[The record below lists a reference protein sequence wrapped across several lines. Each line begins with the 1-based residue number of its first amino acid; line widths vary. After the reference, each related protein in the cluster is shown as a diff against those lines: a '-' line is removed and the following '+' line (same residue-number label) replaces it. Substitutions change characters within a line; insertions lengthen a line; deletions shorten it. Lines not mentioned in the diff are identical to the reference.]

1 MTGALSAPAGDPW
14 PRWLRKLTLA
24 SLALLLA
31 ACTFGAA
38 EDPEAYDLRRATR
51 LFAAGYQDI
60 SDVYIE
66 DVDIPGL
73 ALAGIEGLRSLDPE
87 LRIEQEHQRLILV
100 RDGGLAESLDL
111 PEQES
116 ARDWGALTAS
126 VIETGRAVSPALAK
140 ANAEQLYEAVF
151 DGMVGSLDAYSRYAG
166 RDEAREIRAS
176 RDGFGGIGVVVRVVD
191 EGILVVSVMEDTPA
205 EEADLHA
212 QDIITDID
220 GKSTVGLA
228 QPEILR
234 RLRGPIRTR
243 VDLLVRRETE
253 PEPLEKSVTRAVIVP
268 QTVRYHAEDGIG
280 VLRLS
285 NFNQSTARNLRK
297 MVKQARRDLDDDLI
311 GFIIDLR
318 GNRGGLLDKAVA
330 VADLFVTDGEI
341 VSTRGR
347 HPDSHQYFN
356 AESDDVAAGRPVV
369 VLLNGGTAS
378 ASEIVAAA
386 LQDSHRAVLVGTN
399 TFGKGTVQYV
409 ARLPNEG
416 ELNLTWAN
424 FHAPSGYGLNGRGV
438 LPDICTS
445 GETGS
450 LGEVLEKLRHG
461 AFPLRHHLGTGLPD
475 GNSRAQIAALRDSCP
490 KRNGDPELDIE
501 VARTLLLN
509 PALYARALGKTPD
522 SAHLDEGPEQ
532 ASLE

>member
-1 MTGALSAPAGDPW
+1 M
-14 PRWLRKLTLA
+14 RKLTLA

-31 ACTFGAA
+31 ACTSGAV
-38 EDPEAYDLRRATR
+38 EDPEAYDALRATR
-51 LFAAGYQDI
+51 LFSVGYQDI

-66 DVDIPGL
+66 EVDIPEL

-87 LRIEQEHQRLILV
+87 LRIERKQQRVTLV
-100 RDGGLAESLDL
+100 REGGPAESLDL
-111 PEQES
+111 PERED
-116 ARDWGALTAS
+116 AGDWGALTAS
-126 VIETGRAVSPALAK
+126 AIATGRTISPALAK
-140 ANAEQLYEAVF
+140 LNAEQLYEAVF
-151 DGMVGSLDAYSRYAG
+151 DGMIGRLDAYTRYAG
-166 RDEAREIRAS
+166 RDEARNIRAS

-205 EEADLHA
+205 EEADLRA

-220 GKSTVGLA
+220 DESAVGLT
-228 QPEILR
+228 QPEIIR

-243 VDLLVRRETE
+243 VDFLIRRETE
-253 PEPLEKSVTRAVIVP
+253 PELLEISVIRAHIVQ

-280 VLRLS
+280 VMRLS
-285 NFNQSTARNLRK
+285 TFNQSTTRNLRK

-318 GNRGGLLDKAVA
+318 DNRGGLLDQAVA

-347 HPDSHQYFN
+347 HPNSHQYFR

-369 VLLNGGTAS
+369 VLLNGNTAS

-409 ARLPNEG
+409 IPLPNDG
-416 ELNLTWAN
+416 ELDLTWAK

-461 AFPLRHHLGTGLPD
+461 AFPLRRHLGTAMPD
-475 GNSRAQIAALRDSCP
+475 DGGRAQIAALRASCP
-490 KRNGDPELDIE
+490 RRDGDPELDIE

-509 PALYARALGKTPD
+509 PALYARALGKTPG

-532 ASLE
+532 ASLKGL